1 MTSGEASLIDQNVRN
16 VDFSIMGRQIGL
28 MSQHETVVGEMTVNE
43 NLQFM
48 ARIKGLTEK
57 EFANNKKLI
66 LQQLE
71 LTKFEH
77 IQARNLSAGNKRKLS
92 LAMSLLVTPTAEFLD
107 DPLTGVSAC

>member
-1 MTSGEASLIDQNVRN
+1 
-16 VDFSIMGRQIGL
+16 
-28 MSQHETVVGEMTVNE
+28 MSQHETLVGEMTVGE

-57 EFANNKKLI
+57 EFTNNKKLI

-77 IQARNLSAGNKRKLS
+77 I
-92 LAMSLLVTPTAEFLD
+92 
-107 DPLTGVSAC
+107 